1 MSAVLPIKPVE
12 SEPSKRLTNSEKTA
26 FTVTHPLTDIII
38 GLCLGDLYLQ
48 RQKSGVN
55 TCLHFK
61 QGICHNEYI
70 YHLYDLFNS
79 YCPSH
84 PKSYLLP
91 PDKLLNQP
99 SSRSLDPDE
108 GWFKNRKSL

>member
-1 MSAVLPIKPVE
+1 LLSSPSSPILFFEDYGVEGGGLALHLLMSAVLPIKPVE

-70 YHLYDLFNS
+70 YHLYDL
-79 YCPSH
+79 
-84 PKSYLLP
+84 
-91 PDKLLNQP
+91 NQP
-99 SSRSLDPDE
+99 SSRSKDLDE
-108 GWFKNRKSL
+108 G